1 MRGDFSRLRF
11 ERSKNYVS
19 VLQQQGRVALDADAN
34 EQCAI
39 NDYLRETEAADVIGR
54 WGGPRFDC
62 GFKIGVENGGIQIG
76 KGRYYVEGILCENDE
91 SLAYSQQS
99 YLLNPNPT
107 DATLLAELQPGGN
120 NPNPI
125 NVIQVYLEVWQRMV
139 TGLDDCCLLEPALGQ
154 ADTTVRLQTVWRV
167 VAEGMNTP
175 QNSSAPAGAVNSTAA
190 TSPTLPCCCKDM
202 TNLSGPKTTGKMMV
216 PPMAGS
222 DDCACQPTPPS
233 GYRGVENQLYR
244 VEIHES
250 GDETTATFKW
260 SRDNGSVVVAVNSTS
275 GATVNVNSLGPDAN
289 LGFAANQWVEISDD
303 TYEFGQCANMPGN
316 LYQIQS
322 TTPEQLYVTVYP
334 SVPGGT
340 VDACRNAR
348 MRRWDQFGSSATT
361 MGVPLSVGSP
371 ISLEN
376 GIQIQFTKG
385 YYRSGDYWLI
395 PARTATG
402 NVEWPPCGS
411 DGNPCQ
417 PPHQIEVYRAP
428 LACIQWD
435 SQTGTAHVQDCRK
448 KFYPLNELSPSC
460 TSTCCTYR
468 VGDGVESFGDFTSI
482 QTAIDRLPADGGEIC
497 ILPGRYYENVRILNR
512 RDVVIHGCGWQ
523 TRVAS
528 LSLKENNEPVLDQA
542 AIAQTPVNPVGAV
555 FSIVASQHI
564 QLRSF
569 VIEAADDEAG
579 ILMDGT
585 ETSITQ
591 DQTAELEIAAVR
603 LRGVI
608 DVTVEDMVLTA
619 ATFPA
624 VLAQRVQLL
633 RIDRNRVAMKNVR
646 SLWPAIYAS
655 GTEIH
660 IDQNWVGVQSAAN
673 NLEWLPY
680 TVTEDLSNATTTDAT
695 VSNGVTSGSTTATG
709 SATTVDFVD
718 AFGLGLTSVEL
729 ALHPGSIQIGGPSTD
744 VYIIENE
751 IVGGSRNGIT
761 LGSLDVLDANGGTTG
776 IWIGT
781 STTSENTECDCTGTL
796 QTSNKYVETTGY
808 ILVAGGILTN
818 VQIHRNSISNM
829 GLCGIGPVAFFD
841 LDETQEIISI
851 VGLNI
856 SANSISRTL
865 LSELTDADSTT
876 SVGYGAICISDVQNL
891 IVRDNTI
898 TDFGSKP
905 GVYVCGIFVLHGE
918 LIDISRNQVL
928 ETRDWTQGS
937 EDAPASDGSLR
948 GGIVIMLG
956 TPPTFTQ
963 PLDQSAWVP
972 ANAAANADST
982 PTYEPGLPAVRVEHN
997 VVRIPMAYTLFIVG
1011 WGPFSIVNNHLASG
1025 GLVLARGTLLAQT
1038 VLIMNL
1044 GTAIEVTTEANL
1056 PTGVYQRANAAETD
1070 IADEPSSNL
1079 SCGTVLFSNNICQL
1093 EASASHQRG
1102 DTSVL
1107 IVTPDHL
1114 TFSGNQCW
1122 LDASRFSVYFD
1133 ALLLAG
1139 TINVIGNRFQEK
1151 FARVLFSG
1159 LTFGVANV
1167 TCQNISTNCLIP
1179 LGLWVQNANNISIVN
1194 QLFPNDSFCA
1204 TLWKDL
1210 SAALG

>member
-39 NDYLRETEAADVIGR
+39 NDYLRETETVDVIGR
-54 WGGPRFDC
+54 WGGPRFDY
-62 GFKIGVENGGIQIG
+62 GFKISVENGGIQIG

-91 SLAYSQQS
+91 SLAYSQQCH
-99 YLLNPNPT
+99 LINPNPT
-107 DATLLAELQPGGN
+107 DAALLANLQPGGN

-139 TGLDDCCLLEPALGQ
+139 TGLDDPCLLEPALGQ

-167 VAEGMNTP
+167 VAEGLNTA
-175 QNSSAPAGAVNSTAA
+175 QKTTAPAGAAKSAVVLD
-190 TSPTLPCCCKDM
+190 PTRVSCCKDM

-216 PPMAGS
+216 PPMASS

-275 GATVNVNSLGPDAN
+275 GTTVNVNSLGSDAN

-303 TYEFGQCANMPGN
+303 TYEFGQTANAPGN
-316 LYQIQS
+316 LYQIQG
-322 TTPEQLYVTVYP
+322 TTPEQLYVTMYQP
-334 SVPGGT
+334 VPAGT
-340 VDACRNAR
+340 VDATRNAR

-371 ISLEN
+371 IPLEN
-376 GIQIQFTKG
+376 GIQVQFTKG
-385 YYRSGDYWLI
+385 YYQSGDYWLI

-417 PPHQIEVYRAP
+417 PPHHIEVYRAP

-435 SQTGTAHVQDCRK
+435 SQTGMAHVQDCRK
-448 KFYPLNELSPSC
+448 QFYPLNELSPSC

-482 QTAIDRLPADGGEIC
+482 QTAIDRLPAEGGEVC

-528 LSLKENNEPVLDQA
+528 LSLKENNAPILDRA
-542 AIAQTPVNPVGAV
+542 ATLEAPVNPIAAV
-555 FSIVASQHI
+555 FSIVASRHI

-569 VIEAADDEAG
+569 AIEAADDEAG

-585 ETSITQ
+585 ETSITK
-591 DQTAELEIAAVR
+591 DQTAELAIAAVR

-608 DVTVEDMVLTA
+608 DVTIEDMVFTA

-624 VLAQRVQLL
+624 VLAEQAQLL
-633 RIDRNRVAMKNVR
+633 RLDRNRVAMKNVR
-646 SLWPAIYAS
+646 SQWPAIYAS

-673 NLEWLPY
+673 NVEWLPY
-680 TVTEDLSNATTTDAT
+680 TVTEDLSNATTNNT
-695 VSNGVTSGSTTATG
+695 VLNGVVSGTATTG
-709 SATTVDFVD
+709 GLAPTRDFVD
-718 AFGLGLTSVEL
+718 AFGLGLTSVEV

-761 LGSLDVLDANGGTTG
+761 LGSLDVLNANGGITG
-776 IWIGT
+776 IWTGIT
-781 STTSENTECDCTGTL
+781 TTSVNIDCDCTGTL
-796 QTSNKYVETTGY
+796 QTSPTYTGTTGY
-808 ILVAGGILTN
+808 TLVAGGILTN
-818 VQIHRNSISNM
+818 VQIHRNSIRNM

-841 LDETQEIISI
+841 LSKTQEIISI

-856 SANSISRTL
+856 SANSILRTL
-865 LSELTDADSTT
+865 LSALTDTDSTT
-876 SVGYGAICISDVQNL
+876 SVGYGAICVSDVQNL

-928 ETRDWTQGS
+928 ETRDWNEGS
-937 EDAPASDGSLR
+937 EEAPASTGSLR
-948 GGIVIMLG
+948 GGIVIVLG

-963 PLDQSAWVP
+963 PLDNSVWI
-972 ANAAANADST
+972 AAGAVANADST
-982 PTYEPGLPAVRVEHN
+982 PIYEPGLPAVRVEHN

-1025 GLVLARGTLLAQT
+1025 GLLLARGALLAQT
-1038 VLIMNL
+1038 VLIINL
-1044 GTAIEVTTEANL
+1044 GTAIEVTTEASL
-1056 PTGVYQRANAAETD
+1056 PSAVYHRANSAETD

-1079 SCGTVLFSNNICQL
+1079 SCGTVLFANNSCQL
-1093 EASASHQRG
+1093 EASASRQRG

-1114 TFSGNQCW
+1114 TFSGNHCW

-1151 FARVLFSG
+1151 FERVLFSG

-1167 TCQNISTNCLIP
+1167 TCENISTNCLKA
-1179 LGLWVQNANNISIVN
+1179 LGVWVQDANNISIIN
-1194 QLFPNDSFCA
+1194 RLSPDNGFCA
-1204 TLWKDL
+1204 SLWKDV